1 MVSLAVVLVASVF
14 ARQMERVASTDPVQ
28 CQSVCDSKVIQLI
41 YETPLNID
49 YYARPYKLVPGA
61 CELPEVS
68 ADGLTYIFRLREKC
82 GSRSVELG
90 GKCESRSVELGVKDV
105 KDFEDSTTPH
115 STLLAPSSYDIVRSL
130 ERLRDPKIVS
140 PNGWYLKSVDTIKA
154 LDDKTIEIKMK
165 RRQHVFPW
173 IMAMSGC
180 GIVKEDGS
188 GTGPFEL
195 IKWWKNHEMVFRR
208 RGIGNGELGMGN
220 GFDEVRFLVIDDMS
234 TQWLMFLNGE
244 LDVLGEISQD
254 NWDAVVDKDGNL
266 SPDLVKAGVK
276 MYSMP
281 TLSVMYIGLN
291 MKDPV
296 LGNNKK
302 LRQALNAAF
311 DFEAWNRFYCN
322 RAEEAG
328 GPLPPTVESA
338 LPAETFK
345 YRFNLEL
352 AKKLIAEA
360 GYPDGI
366 DPKTG
371 RRLVLTVSMGR
382 ASQDARE
389 RAELMASF
397 YEKIG
402 VKLETKFYTWD
413 AFLKAVNEGRTQMY
427 QMGWVGDYPD
437 AENFLQLFHSSN
449 VSPGA
454 NHSCYVNP
462 EYDRAY
468 DAAMAATTVEERDR
482 YWRECQEI
490 VREDCPWIYTHVPK
504 SNSLVRPSVGN
515 YIPSDFPYGQ
525 EAFLESKKEK

>member
-1 MVSLAVVLVASVF
+1 MVSLAVVLFASVF
-14 ARQMERVASTDPVQ
+14 ARQMDRVASTDPAQ
-28 CQSVCDSKVIQLI
+28 CQSVYDSKVIQLI

-68 ADGLTYIFRLREKC
+68 DDGLTYVFRVRNAA
-82 GSRSVELG
+82 RP
-90 GKCESRSVELGVKDV
+90 ES
-105 KDFEDSTTPH
+105 
-115 STLLAPSSYDIVRSL
+115 APYRVTASDIVRSL
-130 ERLRDPKIVS
+130 ERLRDPEIVS

-154 LDDKTIEIKMK
+154 LDDQTVEIRMK

-173 IMAMSGC
+173 IMAMSGT
-180 GIVKEDGS
+180 GIMKEDGT

-195 IKWWKNHEMVFRR
+195 TKWWKNHEMVFTRR
-208 RGIGNGELGMGN
+208 RSTQTPKHPNDPN
-220 GFDEVRFLVIDDMS
+220 TFDIVKFLVIDDMS

-276 MYSMP
+276 MHSMP
-281 TLSVMYIGLN
+281 TLSVMYVGMN

-296 LGNNKK
+296 LGANRK

-322 RAEEAG
+322 RAVEAG
-328 GPLPPTVESA
+328 GPVPSTVEAA

-345 YRFNLEL
+345 YRYNLEL

-397 YEKIG
+397 YAKIG
-402 VKLETKFYTWD
+402 VKLETQFYTWE
-413 AFLKAVNEGRTQMY
+413 AFMKAVNEGRTQMY

-454 NHSCYVNP
+454 NHSYYINP

-468 DAAMAATTVEERDR
+468 DAAMAANTVEERNR

-490 VREDCPWIYTHVPK
+490 VREDCPWIFTHVPK

-525 EAFLESKKEK
+525 EAYLECRK

>member
-1 MVSLAVVLVASVF
+1 MVALAGLFLASVF
-14 ARQMERVASTDPVQ
+14 ARQMDRVASMDPAQ
-28 CQSVCDSKVIQLI
+28 CQSVYDSKAIQLV

-49 YYARPYKLVPGA
+49 YFARPYKLVPGA

-68 ADGLTYIFRLREKC
+68 SDGLVYVLRLRG
-82 GSRSVELG
+82 GSD
-90 GKCESRSVELGVKDV
+90 DV
-105 KDFEDSTTPH
+105 RPSP
-115 STLLAPSSYDIVRSL
+115 LALTASDVVRSL
-130 ERLRDPKIVS
+130 ERLRDPEIVS
-140 PNGWYLKSVDTIKA
+140 PNGWYLKSVDTIRA
-154 LDDKTIEIKMK
+154 LDDRTVEIRMK

-173 IMAMSGC
+173 ILAMSGC
-180 GIVKEDGS
+180 GIMKEDGS

-195 IKWWKNHEMVFRR
+195 TKWWKNHEMIFTRR
-208 RGIGNGELGMGN
+208 RSQTADGQRLTANASR
-220 GFDEVRFLVIDDMS
+220 GFDEVRFFVIDDMS

-254 NWDAVVDKDGNL
+254 NWDAVVDKDGRL
-266 SPDLVKAGVK
+266 SPELVRQGVV
-276 MYSMP
+276 MHSMP
-281 TLSVMYIGLN
+281 TLSMMYVGIN

-296 LGNNKK
+296 LGPNRK

-311 DFEAWNRFYCN
+311 DFGAWNRFYCN
-322 RAEEAG
+322 RAVEAG
-328 GPLPPTVESA
+328 GPVPPTVEAA

-360 GYPDGI
+360 GYPDGV

-389 RAELMASF
+389 KAELMASF
-397 YEKIG
+397 YAKIG
-402 VKLETKFYTWD
+402 VKLETQFYTWD

-468 DAAMAATTVEERDR
+468 DAAMEAETVEERNR
-482 YWRECQEI
+482 YWRVCQEI
-490 VREDCPWIYTHVPK
+490 LREDCPWIYTHVPK

-515 YIPSDFPYGQ
+515 YVPSDFPYGQ
-525 EAFLESKKEK
+525 EAYLEAKGGK

>member
-1 MVSLAVVLVASVF
+1 MVSLAVFLVASVF

-68 ADGLTYIFRLREKC
+68 ADGLTYIFRLRD
-82 GSRSVELG
+82 R
-90 GKCESRSVELGVKDV
+90 
-105 KDFEDSTTPH
+105 STTLH
-115 STLLAPSSYDIVRSL
+115 SSLFTLTSSDIVRSL
-130 ERLRDPKIVS
+130 ERLRDPEIVS

-154 LDDKTIEIKMK
+154 LDDKTIEITMK

-195 IKWWKNHEMVFRR
+195 TRWWKNHEMVFKRR
-208 RGIGNGELGMGN
+208 SE
-220 GFDEVRFLVIDDMS
+220 EVRGKSEELRSGKFFDTVKFLVIDDMS

-338 LPAETFK
+338 LPADTFK

-402 VKLETKFYTWD
+402 VKLETRFYTWD

-468 DAAMAATTVEERDR
+468 DAAMAATTEEERNR

-525 EAFLESKKEK
+525 EAYLRPVGK

>member
-1 MVSLAVVLVASVF
+1 MMNGMVLSAVVLASVF
-14 ARQMERVASTDPVQ
+14 ARQMDRVASMDPAQ
-28 CQSVCDSKVIQLI
+28 CQAVYDSKAIQLV

-68 ADGLTYIFRLREKC
+68 SDGLTYVLRVRN
-82 GSRSVELG
+82 RSAASDPG
-90 GKCESRSVELGVKDV
+90 AR
-105 KDFEDSTTPH
+105 
-115 STLLAPSSYDIVRSL
+115 DIVRSL
-130 ERLRDPKIVS
+130 ERLRDPGIVS
-140 PNGWYLKSVDTIKA
+140 PNGWYLKCVDTIRA
-154 LDDKTIEIKMK
+154 LDDRTVEIKMK
-165 RRQHVFPW
+165 KRQHVFPW
-173 IMAMSGC
+173 ILAMSGC
-180 GIVKEDGS
+180 GILKEDGS
-188 GTGPFEL
+188 GTGPYEL
-195 IKWWKNHEMVFRR
+195 MKWWKNHEMVFRR
-208 RGIGNGELGMGN
+208 RNGKPRDGNV
-220 GFDEVRFLVIDDMS
+220 FDEVRFLVIDDMS

-254 NWDAVVDKDGNL
+254 NWDAVVDKDGKL
-266 SPDLVKAGVK
+266 SADLVRQGVV
-276 MYSMP
+276 MHTMP
-281 TLSVMYIGLN
+281 TLSIMYIGIN

-296 LGNNKK
+296 LGANRK

-311 DFEAWNRFYCN
+311 DFDAWNRFYCN
-322 RAEEAG
+322 RAVEAG
-328 GPLPPTVESA
+328 GPVPPTVEGA
-338 LPAETFK
+338 LPAETFR
-345 YRFNLEL
+345 YRYNLEL

-360 GYPDGI
+360 GYPNGI
-366 DPKTG
+366 DPRTE

-397 YEKIG
+397 YAKIG
-402 VKLETKFYTWD
+402 VKLETQFYTWD
-413 AFLKAVNEGRTQMY
+413 AFLKAVNEGRVQMY

-454 NHSCYVNP
+454 NHGCYVNP

-468 DAAMAATTVEERDR
+468 DAAMAANTAAERNR
-482 YWRECQEI
+482 HWAACQEI
-490 VREDCPWIYTHVPK
+490 VREDCPWIFTHVPK

-525 EAFLESKKEK
+525 EAYLESRK

>member
-1 MVSLAVVLVASVF
+1 MLALAAVLAASVF
-14 ARQMERVASTDPVQ
+14 ARQMDRVASMDPAQ
-28 CQSVCDSKVIQLI
+28 CQSVYDSKAVQLV

-49 YYARPYKLVPGA
+49 YRARPYRLVPGA

-68 ADGLTYIFRLREKC
+68 SDGLTYVFRLREDAA
-82 GSRSVELG
+82 RT
-90 GKCESRSVELGVKDV
+90 ESAACRIAAADV
-105 KDFEDSTTPH
+105 
-115 STLLAPSSYDIVRSL
+115 VRSL
-130 ERLRDPKIVS
+130 ERLRDPEIVS
-140 PNGWYLKSVDTIKA
+140 PNGWYLKCVDTIRA
-154 LDDKTIEIKMK
+154 LDDKTVEIRLKK
-165 RRQHVFPW
+165 RQHVFPW

-180 GIVKEDGS
+180 GIMKEDGS

-195 IKWWKNHEMVFRR
+195 TKWWKNHEMIFTRR
-208 RGIGNGELGMGN
+208 RSSTANGQTLTAN
-220 GFDEVRFLVIDDMS
+220 ASRGFDEVRFLVIDDMS

-254 NWDAVVDKDGNL
+254 NWDAVVDKEGKL
-266 SPDLVKAGVK
+266 SPDLVKQGVV
-276 MYSMP
+276 MHSMP
-281 TLSVMYIGLN
+281 TLSIMYVGIN

-296 LGNNKK
+296 LGANRK

-322 RAEEAG
+322 RAVEAG
-328 GPLPPTVESA
+328 GPVPPTVAGA
-338 LPAETFK
+338 LPAETFR
-345 YRFNLEL
+345 YRFDLGL
-352 AKKLIAEA
+352 AKRLIAEA

-397 YEKIG
+397 YAKIG
-402 VKLETKFYTWD
+402 VKLETQFFTWD
-413 AFLKAVNEGRTQMY
+413 AFLKAVNEGRVQMY

-454 NHSCYVNP
+454 NHSCYVSP

-468 DAAMAATTVEERDR
+468 DAAMAANTVEERDR
-482 YWRECQEI
+482 HWAECQEI
-490 VREDCPWIYTHVPK
+490 VREDCPWIFTHVPK

-525 EAFLESKKEK
+525 EAYLECRK

>member
-14 ARQMERVASTDPVQ
+14 ARQMERVASTDPAQ

-41 YETPLNID
+41 YEMPLNID

-68 ADGLTYIFRLREKC
+68 ADGLTYIFRVRDDAA
-82 GSRSVELG
+82 RP
-90 GKCESRSVELGVKDV
+90 ES
-105 KDFEDSTTPH
+105 
-115 STLLAPSSYDIVRSL
+115 APYRIAASDIVRSL
-130 ERLRDPKIVS
+130 ERLRDPEIVS

-195 IKWWKNHEMVFRR
+195 TKWWKNHEMVFTRR
-208 RGIGNGELGMGN
+208 RSLTANSQQLTAN
-220 GFDEVRFLVIDDMS
+220 ASTGFDEVRFLVIDDMS

-311 DFEAWNRFYCN
+311 DFDAWNRFYCN

-328 GPLPPTVESA
+328 GPLPPTVASA
-338 LPAETFK
+338 LPADTFK

-468 DAAMAATTVEERDR
+468 DAAMAATTEEERNR

-525 EAFLESKKEK
+525 EAYLESK

>member
-1 MVSLAVVLVASVF
+1 MPSLAVVLVASVF
-14 ARQMERVASTDPVQ
+14 ARQMDRVASMDPAQ
-28 CQSVCDSKVIQLI
+28 CQSVYDSKAIQLV

-49 YYARPYKLVPGA
+49 YYARPYRLVPGA

-68 ADGLTYIFRLREKC
+68 PDGLTYVFRVRNAA
-82 GSRSVELG
+82 RT
-90 GKCESRSVELGVKDV
+90 ES
-105 KDFEDSTTPH
+105 
-115 STLLAPSSYDIVRSL
+115 APCRVTATDIVRSL
-130 ERLRDPKIVS
+130 ERLRDPDVVS
-140 PNGWYLKSVDTIKA
+140 PNGWYLKFVDTIRA
-154 LDDKTIEIKMK
+154 LDERTLEIRLKQ
-165 RRQHVFPW
+165 RQHVFPW

-180 GIVKEDGS
+180 GIMKPDGS

-195 IKWWKNHEMVFRR
+195 TKWWKNHEMVFTRR
-208 RGIGNGELGMGN
+208 KNEELRMKN
-220 GFDEVRFLVIDDMS
+220 EELRSEKLFDTVKFLVIDDMS

-254 NWDAVVDKDGNL
+254 NWDAVVDKDGKL
-266 SPDLVKAGVK
+266 SESLVRQGVV
-276 MYSMP
+276 MHSMP
-281 TLSVMYIGLN
+281 TLSIMYIGIN

-296 LGNNKK
+296 LGTNKK

-322 RAEEAG
+322 RAVEAG
-328 GPLPPTVESA
+328 GPVPPTVEAA
-338 LPAETFK
+338 LSAETFP
-345 YRFNLEL
+345 YRYNLEL

-366 DPKTG
+366 DPETG

-402 VKLETKFYTWD
+402 VKLETQFFTWD
-413 AFLKAVNEGRTQMY
+413 AFLKAVNEGRVQMY

-462 EYDRAY
+462 EYDRVY
-468 DAAMAATTVEERDR
+468 DAAMAANTVEERNR
-482 YWRECQEI
+482 YWARCQEI
-490 VREDCPWIYTHVPK
+490 LREDCPWIYTHVPK

-515 YIPSDFPYGQ
+515 YLPSDFPYGQ
-525 EAFLESKKEK
+525 EAYLECRK

>member
-1 MVSLAVVLVASVF
+1 MLLMSVVLAASIF
-14 ARQMERVASTDPVQ
+14 ARQMDRVASTDPAQ
-28 CQSVCDSKVIQLI
+28 CQSVYDSKVVQLI

-68 ADGLTYIFRLREKC
+68 EDGLTYIFRIREK
-82 GSRSVELG
+82 SVTG
-90 GKCESRSVELGVKDV
+90 NGFPSIV
-105 KDFEDSTTPH
+105 H
-115 STLLAPSSYDIVRSL
+115 SSDIVRSL
-130 ERLRDPKIVS
+130 ERLRDPDIVS
-140 PNGWYLKSVDTIKA
+140 PNGWYLKSVDTIRA
-154 LDDKTIEIKMK
+154 LDDRTVEIKMK
-165 RRQHVFPW
+165 KRQHVFPW

-180 GIVKEDGS
+180 GIMKADGS

-195 IKWWKNHEMVFRR
+195 TKWWKNHEMVFTRR
-208 RGIGNGELGMGN
+208 KNGESRSERL
-220 GFDEVRFLVIDDMS
+220 FDVVKFLVIDDMS

-254 NWDAVVDKDGNL
+254 NWDAVVDKDGSL
-266 SPDLVKAGVK
+266 SPDMLKAGVK

-281 TLSVMYIGLN
+281 TLSVMYVGLN
-291 MKDPV
+291 MNDPV
-296 LGNNKK
+296 LGKNRK

-311 DFEAWNRFYCN
+311 DFEAWNRFYRN
-322 RAEEAG
+322 RAVEAG
-328 GPLPPTVESA
+328 GPVPPTVAAA

-345 YRFNLEL
+345 YRFDLEL
-352 AKKLIAEA
+352 ARKLIAEA

-366 DPKTG
+366 DPETG

-397 YEKIG
+397 YAKIG
-402 VKLETKFYTWD
+402 VKLETQFYTWE
-413 AFLKAVNEGRTQMY
+413 AFMKAVNEGRTQMY

-454 NHSCYVNP
+454 NHSCYANP

-468 DAAMAATTVEERDR
+468 DEAMAANTEEERNR
-482 YWRECQEI
+482 YWRKCQEI
-490 VREDCPWIYTHVPK
+490 VREDCPWIFTHVPK

-525 EAFLESKKEK
+525 EAYLCPVGE

>member
-1 MVSLAVVLVASVF
+1 MILAAIVLASVF
-14 ARQMERVASTDPVQ
+14 ARQMDRVASMDPAQ
-28 CQSVCDSKVIQLI
+28 CQSVYDSKAVQLV

-49 YYARPYKLVPGA
+49 YAARPYRLVPGA

-68 ADGLTYIFRLREKC
+68 EDGLTYVFRVRNAA
-82 GSRSVELG
+82 RS
-90 GKCESRSVELGVKDV
+90 ES
-105 KDFEDSTTPH
+105 TPCRVTA
-115 STLLAPSSYDIVRSL
+115 SDIVRSL
-130 ERLRDPKIVS
+130 ERLRDPDVVS
-140 PNGWYLKSVDTIKA
+140 PNGWYLKCVDTIRA
-154 LDDKTIEIKMK
+154 LDERTVEIRMK

-180 GIVKEDGS
+180 GIMKSDGS

-195 IKWWKNHEMVFRR
+195 VKWWKNHEMVFRR
-208 RGIGNGELGMGN
+208 RNEKCKVKNEELRSEKF
-220 GFDEVRFLVIDDMS
+220 FDEVRFLVIDDMS

-266 SPDLVKAGVK
+266 SEDLVRQGVV
-276 MYSMP
+276 MHSMP
-281 TLSVMYIGLN
+281 TLSVMYIGIN

-296 LGNNKK
+296 LGTNRK

-311 DFEAWNRFYCN
+311 DFAAWNRFYCN
-322 RAEEAG
+322 RAVEAG
-328 GPLPPTVESA
+328 GPVPPTVEGA
-338 LPAETFK
+338 LPAETFP
-345 YRFNLEL
+345 YRYNLGL
-352 AKKLIAEA
+352 AKRLIAEA

-402 VKLETKFYTWD
+402 VKLETQFFTWD
-413 AFLKAVNEGRTQMY
+413 AFLKAVNEGRVQMY

-449 VSPGA
+449 VSPGG
-454 NHSCYVNP
+454 NHSFYVNP
-462 EYDRAY
+462 AYDRVY
-468 DAAMAATTVEERDR
+468 DAAMAANTAEERNR
-482 YWRECQEI
+482 HWRECQEI
-490 VREDCPWIYTHVPK
+490 LREDCPWIYTHVPK

-525 EAFLESKKEK
+525 EAYLEVKSEK

>member
-82 GSRSVELG
+82 G
-90 GKCESRSVELGVKDV
+90 SRSVELGVKDV

-276 MYSMP
+276 MYSIP

-311 DFEAWNRFYCN
+311 DFDAWNRFYCN

-454 NHSCYVNP
+454 NHSCYINP

-468 DAAMAATTVEERDR
+468 DAAMAAATTEERNR

-490 VREDCPWIYTHVPK
+490 LREDCPWIFTHVPK